1 MDNEF
6 ICDLQRDNLKIIQ
19 KKNGFR
25 FGTDAVLLSDF
36 AKDVKAKATLDL
48 CTGSGIVPILLYAKT
63 EAEKIVGVELQGEV
77 AEMAK
82 RSVELN
88 GIQDR
93 VEIVQ
98 GDLRELKFKKHT
110 FDLVTCNPPY
120 MEKGVGNINEYD
132 TISISRHEIM
142 CTIEDVA
149 RAAADMLKDKG
160 HFIMVHRPARLAD
173 VLCAMRKFK
182 LEPKRM
188 RMVHSRVD
196 SPPSLFLID
205 GALNGGRELKILP
218 PLIMQDENG
227 GESSELQDIYE
238 RECK

>member
-1 MDNEF
+1 MN
-6 ICDLQRDNLKIIQ
+6 
-19 KKNGFR
+19 
-25 FGTDAVLLSDF
+25 
-36 AKDVKAKATLDL
+36 
-48 CTGSGIVPILLYAKT
+48 
-63 EAEKIVGVELQGEV
+63 
-77 AEMAK
+77 M
-82 RSVELN
+82 
-88 GIQDR
+88 
-93 VEIVQ
+93 
-98 GDLRELKFKKHT
+98 ELKFKKHT

>member
-6 ICDLQRDNLKIIQ
+6 VCDLQRDNLKIIQ

-36 AKDVKAKATLDL
+36 ARNVKARTTLDL
-48 CTGSGIVPILLYAKT
+48 CTGSGVVPILLYAKT
-63 EAEKIVGVELQGEV
+63 NAVKIVGVELQSEI
-77 AEMAK
+77 AHMAK

-93 VEIVQ
+93 VEIVE
-98 GDLRELKFKKHT
+98 GDLRALKFKKHT

-120 MEKGVGNINEYD
+120 MEKGVGDINEFD

-142 CTIEDVA
+142 CTLEDVVK
-149 RAAADMLKDKG
+149 AAAHMLKDKG
-160 HFIMVHRPARLAD
+160 HFVMVHRPARLAD
-173 VLCAMRKFK
+173 VMCTMRKFN

-188 RMVHSRVD
+188 RMVHSRPD

-205 GALNGGRELKILP
+205 GALNGGRELRILP
-218 PLIMQDENG
+218 PLIMQDESG
-227 GESSELQDIYE
+227 GESRELRDIYE